1 MIRKG
6 KMIHLLVIFGV
17 GFTSLGLLS
26 VRAEVENPATP
37 PLFWNREC
45 LTCDESILPGFR
57 VSLDLDQQGYS
68 HVVASVTN
76 SITNTYTIT
85 NFYQHALGWHSQIVD
100 DSIYAGF
107 SLIFKLDSNGYE
119 HILYDESEQYI
130 KYAHKDQN
138 GWHVQRIFSLS
149 DFGDPLTAQIIHV
162 DSLVIDSNNRPNAS
176 VEAIINRDTTL
187 VYYIYLTETGWQKEE
202 VAEGDHGA
210 VALDSSDTPHFAYV
224 TRIWDGF
231 DVVDRVL
238 SYTYRGALGW
248 HTEEVAHQ
256 VGQRVA
262 IAVDG
267 NGSPHMAT
275 GGYYLL
281 EYHHK
286 DENGWYRETL
296 GGGSEQN
303 PHILLNSQ
311 GKPFIGL
318 NECCGHIAYAFW
330 SQDGWI
336 KGQIP
341 NPYYYAAMGMAMDN
355 NEDIHFAFRE
365 TSTYDVIYLS
375 PYTGSI
381 YTFYLPATTR

>member
-1 MIRKG
+1 MTHKG
-6 KMIHLLVIFGV
+6 ELVNLLAILWVC
-17 GFTSLGLLS
+17 FTMLSLPS
-26 VRAEVENPATP
+26 VRTEAESPIYLP
-37 PLFWNREC
+37 HFWNREC
-45 LTCDESILPGFR
+45 LTCDQSILPGFK
-57 VSLDLDQQGYS
+57 VSLDIDQQGYP
-68 HVVASVTN
+68 HLVADVTN
-76 SITNTYTIT
+76 SITNTYTIM
-85 NFYQHALGWHSQIVD
+85 NFYQDALGWHTQIVD
-100 DSIYAGF
+100 DKADGGF
-107 SLIFKLDSNGYE
+107 SLYLKLDSFGYE
-119 HILYDESEQYI
+119 HILYNDSDSYI
-130 KYAHKDQN
+130 KYAYRDQV

-149 DFGDPLTAQIIHV
+149 DFGDPLTPQIIHV
-162 DSLVIDSNNRPNAS
+162 DSLVIDSNNRPHAS
-176 VEAIINRDTTL
+176 IEAIINQDTTL
-187 VYYIYLTETGWQKEE
+187 IYYIYLSETGWQKEE
-202 VAEGDHGA
+202 VGEGDHGS
-210 VALDSSDTPHFAYV
+210 VALDSSDTPHFAYA
-224 TRIWDGF
+224 TRIWDGL

-238 SYTYRGALGW
+238 SCAYRDSLGW

-262 IAVDG
+262 MAVDG
-267 NGSPHMAT
+267 NGFPHIAT

-311 GKPFIGL
+311 GKPFIGI

-365 TSTYDVIYLS
+365 TLSYDVIYLS
-375 PYTGSI
+375 PYKGPI
-381 YTFYLPATTR
+381 YSFYLPIVVH